1 MTDMKI
7 SMEEIKKLR
16 EETEAPVVECRAA
29 LENANGDMA
38 KAKEWLKAKGLERAA
53 KKGERE
59 VKAGLVE
66 TYSHGA
72 GRVGVL
78 VEVACETDFV
88 SRNEDFK
95 TLAHELCLQ
104 VASMNPKDVEELL
117 AQPWIR
123 DDKQTIGD
131 LVKEKIAKFGENI
144 IVKRIARFELGCKD

>member
-1 MTDMKI
+1 MTDIKI

-29 LENANGDMA
+29 LENSNGDMT

-53 KKGERE
+53 KKGERK

-66 TYSHGA
+66 TYSHGE

-88 SRNEDFK
+88 SR
-95 TLAHELCLQ
+95 
-104 VASMNPKDVEELL
+104 
-117 AQPWIR
+117 
-123 DDKQTIGD
+123 
-131 LVKEKIAKFGENI
+131 
-144 IVKRIARFELGCKD
+144 